1 MPISYQFYWMGP
13 MKYQQFNIYCF
24 FLSKMFIYKRQ
35 LHSSCIHWLMVL
47 CKIWDLE
54 TERWDVI
61 SASRCLY
68 LCSVLV
74 FDQTIDNQFRSFVQY
89 LKVRLNRGEGGTWST
104 RWRTVS
110 HKTNAAELIVL
121 VLPVQS
127 PWAWEQTSLSIT
139 NIRWMSRKWRKFG
152 NRGRKQPGRNCIQHW
167 EFLL

>member
-1 MPISYQFYWMGP
+1 M
-13 MKYQQFNIYCF
+13 
-24 FLSKMFIYKRQ
+24 
-35 LHSSCIHWLMVL
+35 
-47 CKIWDLE
+47 
-54 TERWDVI
+54 I

-121 VLPVQS
+121 VLPESEPVSVRTDQ
-127 PWAWEQTSLSIT
+127 AQHHKYSLNVSEVT
-139 NIRWMSRKWRKFG
+139 EIRK
-152 NRGRKQPGRNCIQHW
+152 
-167 EFLL
+167 